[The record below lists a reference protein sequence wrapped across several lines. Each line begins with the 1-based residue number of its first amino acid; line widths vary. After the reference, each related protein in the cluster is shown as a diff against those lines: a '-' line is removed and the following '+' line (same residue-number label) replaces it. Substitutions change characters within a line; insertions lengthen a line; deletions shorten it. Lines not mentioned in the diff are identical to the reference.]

1 MFRGFFMRLCG
12 FLGHDCLLWKR
23 APRCRG
29 RSQNAANSTRFLAP
43 NPQQRAVRHGM
54 VAEGEKLETNLLQ
67 ASQRNPASSDVLDG
81 VFGTHSHDDNTRA
94 ASELN

>member
-1 MFRGFFMRLCG
+1 
-12 FLGHDCLLWKR
+12 
-23 APRCRG
+23 
-29 RSQNAANSTRFLAP
+29 
-43 NPQQRAVRHGM
+43 M
-54 VAEGEKLETNLLQ
+54 VEGEELETNLLQ